1 VATKPNSK
9 YLNNNP
15 NLPMEIDINWTAEM
29 INEFRKCQEDI
40 IYFAENY
47 FFIINLDRGQEK
59 IKLYEPQKEAI
70 LKVIDNRFTIGCA
83 SRQVGKRLALDTP
96 IPTPNGWTTMGELKD
111 GDIIFDW
118 TGKPTKVV
126 KAHEIRDDRKCFE
139 ITFST
144 GEKIIADAEHEWF
157 TQHRSERAKGLSG
170 SVKTSQQIFD
180 TLSTGK
186 KTIEPNHR
194 IPIKHEAQYEEK
206 ELPIDPYLLG
216 CWLGDGA
223 SAGQRITSGA
233 SDAHEMFYEN
243 LAHISNK
250 HLLPHSN
257 RNIFAISILKNTNG
271 KSFVSSLK
279 ENNLFKNKHIPNS
292 YLQSSTTQREE
303 LLKGLMDTDGY
314 CNTKGVCQYYTI
326 YEKFAENVKELL
338 FSLGIQCSVTSK
350 IPKIKGKEYNR
361 IYILTFKTNKPVFKL
376 KRKLERQQ
384 LSTTDFA
391 ESRNKFI
398 YIKEMKEVAS
408 VPTRCITV
416 DNEDQ
421 MYLIGKTFIPTHNTT
436 LMTVV
441 CLWYTLFFKTF
452 NVAILANKEAQA
464 KEILERIKN
473 AYEEIPEWLKSGVK
487 EFTKEQILFA
497 NKSKIFVSTT
507 SIDAIRGKSVNL
519 LFLDEFAHV
528 RDEIA
533 DDFFKAI
540 MPTISSSETSK
551 LVIVST
557 PKGITNRFYTIFSNA
572 ELNSTKN
579 KETANEEEEEKEGD
593 GLEDIVEWA
602 YFRIY
607 WWQLPGRDE
616 KWKQKQLV
624 LINHDMEL
632 WKQEYDI
639 EFLKYG
645 ASALNGDII
654 AKLKKMCCPPKYE
667 LFEGDYKI
675 WFEPIEGH
683 IYVFGIDTAQGVAQD
698 YSVCH
703 ILDMTDLKDI
713 KVVARYASNRL
724 SPTVFAERIFNVI
737 PAWGRPFLCVESNKE
752 GMEFLNAI
760 MEVHKYD
767 NIIYYNMEN
776 DKRGYYQKPGIFC
789 HQNSKY
795 TGITNMK
802 HWVETM
808 EAVSVYDIETVKEF
822 ETFIRKENKTW
833 AAQKGCRDDKVMAL
847 VWALIILE
855 PKIASRYFDVIDY
868 DDFGMPERIRDP
880 NYAQALEA
888 FQRSNR
894 GRNIMESA
902 YSDPAAVLFDI
913 QMTPNLRFGEV
924 DVEVEGLM
932 AGGWRI
938 L

>member
-1 VATKPNSK
+1 MHEKVYLINIFFSIKPNSK

-29 INEFRKCQEDI
+29 IDEFKKCQNDI

-70 LKVIDNRFTIGCA
+70 LKVIENRFTIGCA
-83 SRQVGKRLALDTP
+83 SRQV
-96 IPTPNGWTTMGELKD
+96 
-111 GDIIFDW
+111 
-118 TGKPTKVV
+118 
-126 KAHEIRDDRKCFE
+126 
-139 ITFST
+139 
-144 GEKIIADAEHEWF
+144 
-157 TQHRSERAKGLSG
+157 AK
-170 SVKTSQQIFD
+170 
-180 TLSTGK
+180 
-186 KTIEPNHR
+186 
-194 IPIKHEAQYEEK
+194 
-206 ELPIDPYLLG
+206 
-216 CWLGDGA
+216 
-223 SAGQRITSGA
+223 
-233 SDAHEMFYEN
+233 
-243 LAHISNK
+243 
-250 HLLPHSN
+250 
-257 RNIFAISILKNTNG
+257 
-271 KSFVSSLK
+271 
-279 ENNLFKNKHIPNS
+279 
-292 YLQSSTTQREE
+292 
-303 LLKGLMDTDGY
+303 
-314 CNTKGVCQYYTI
+314 
-326 YEKFAENVKELL
+326 
-338 FSLGIQCSVTSK
+338 
-350 IPKIKGKEYNR
+350 
-361 IYILTFKTNKPVFKL
+361 
-376 KRKLERQQ
+376 
-384 LSTTDFA
+384 
-391 ESRNKFI
+391 
-398 YIKEMKEVAS
+398 
-408 VPTRCITV
+408 
-416 DNEDQ
+416 
-421 MYLIGKTFIPTHNTT
+421 TT

-473 AYEEIPEWLKSGVK
+473 AYEEIPEWLKAGVK
-487 EFTKEQILFA
+487 EFTKEQILFT

-572 ELNSTKN
+572 ELNSSKD
-579 KETANEEEEEKEGD
+579 KDKSEEEEEKEGD

-667 LFEGDYKI
+667 LFDGDYKI

-724 SPTVFAERIFNVI
+724 SPTVFAERIFNII

-833 AAQKGCRDDKVMAL
+833 SAQKGCRDDKVMAL

-880 NYAQALEA
+880 NYTQALEA

-894 GRNIMESA
+894 GRNIMESS
-902 YSDPAAVLFDI
+902 YSDPLAVLFDI

-924 DVEVEGLM
+924 DLEVEGLM
-932 AGGWRI
+932 EGGWRI